1 MISET
6 DTKRFFGSI
15 FGLLNSVGVPNE
27 GGKCIKKQMFKFLSD
42 MVLQDWAWR
51 RGNFRQG
58 VVVAEDCVVGRISGS
73 GIRRRDKP
81 SLAGDWC
88 LLSGECLP

>member
-42 MVLQDWAWR
+42 TVLQDWAWR
-51 RGNFRQG
+51 RGVIFG
-58 VVVAEDCVVGRISGS
+58 KA
-73 GIRRRDKP
+73 
-81 SLAGDWC
+81 
-88 LLSGECLP
+88 LLSPKIVLWVESRDRV